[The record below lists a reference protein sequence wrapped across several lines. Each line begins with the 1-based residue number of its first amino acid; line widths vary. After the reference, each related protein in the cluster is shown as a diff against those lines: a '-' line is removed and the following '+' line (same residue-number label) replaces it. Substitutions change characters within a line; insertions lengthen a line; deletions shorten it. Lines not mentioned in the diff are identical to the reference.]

1 MDASIGTLGTVKP
14 QSNDEIVGS
23 VCIVVFDNGSSLDA
37 WLCATENRSVTRL
50 QSGGDG
56 GPERSGGTGGNVR
69 PLPGRAM
76 RVTGGEL
83 AVDGRPIENLGQIE
97 SNVQNL
103 QLRPSIP
110 FVHSTQV
117 CLICKSYT
125 KIHVYLSSIL

>member
-1 MDASIGTLGTVKP
+1 MLDASIRGTVKP

-23 VCIVVFDNGSSLDA
+23 VCIVVFDNGPSLDA
-37 WLCATENRSVTRL
+37 GHCATENRSVTR
-50 QSGGDG
+50 GYREGVVG

-83 AVDGRPIENLGQIE
+83 AVDGRPIENLGQIK

-110 FVHSTQV
+110 FVHSIQV
-117 CLICKSYT
+117 CLICKSCT